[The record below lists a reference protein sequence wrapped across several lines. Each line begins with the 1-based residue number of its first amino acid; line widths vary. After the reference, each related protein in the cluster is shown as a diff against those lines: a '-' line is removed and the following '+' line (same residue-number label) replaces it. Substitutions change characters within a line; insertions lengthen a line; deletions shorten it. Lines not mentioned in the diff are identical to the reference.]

1 MVIKDQISKAW
12 PRKGKFHVYVYRID
26 TDDDSFGWV
35 NASYVYG
42 LQIVN
47 AHMRRT
53 LGTLTPWDQ
62 YKKATDTL

>member
-1 MVIKDQISKAW
+1 MILTN
-12 PRKGKFHVYVYRID
+12 GKVLMIP
-26 TDDDSFGWV
+26 SFGWV

-42 LQIVN
+42 LQIIN

-62 YKKATDTL
+62 YNKAMNL